1 MYGTDH
7 LQRIIRSRNVRIA
20 LALSLVALSAWA
32 FVPYVTYR
40 IAPSAFVNAEL
51 VRVAA
56 PIAGR
61 LALDLPHKGDFVAAP
76 VTVSLIMS
84 QSPDRR
90 HLLNVDREFAVAEE
104 HAALARKQLGE
115 IRAADAE
122 LENRVEAYRDGMIKK
137 LSDEIAE
144 AEAETSGCLAEAHQ
158 RQDVGSRMEKLVQSG
173 SASQIRSAEAQAVQQ
188 ATLTR
193 CEMAQARSRRLQG
206 ELTSAKN
213 SVFLRDGTNDVPY
226 SQQQR
231 DRLLLRRQELETM
244 VLEGGARSQQ
254 LGAEIVEERE
264 RVDHLTHA
272 DLTLPEAHVVW
283 SVSASPGSTV
293 TEGQTLLDLADC
305 AHRFVAVEL
314 PERDFEQIK
323 AGDAAYV
330 RLIGSGDWKRGKVKR
345 VRGSAARADDRLLA
359 AQVPSPDAGSIT
371 VEVGLPPDEAL
382 GNRNN
387 FCNIG
392 RLAEVRFQRSRFT
405 FLDSL
410 TRTFGSQSSHIGQT
424 AAAGSVASD

>member
-76 VTVSLIMS
+76 VTVSLITS

-90 HLLNVDREFAVAEE
+90 HLLDVDREFAVAEE
-104 HAALARKQLGE
+104 HAALARKV
-115 IRAADAE
+115 RAADAE

-254 LGAEIVEERE
+254 FAAEIVEERE

-272 DLTLPEAHVVW
+272 DLTLPEAHVV
-283 SVSASPGSTV
+283 
-293 TEGQTLLDLADC
+293 
-305 AHRFVAVEL
+305 
-314 PERDFEQIK
+314 
-323 AGDAAYV
+323 
-330 RLIGSGDWKRGKVKR
+330 
-345 VRGSAARADDRLLA
+345 
-359 AQVPSPDAGSIT
+359 
-371 VEVGLPPDEAL
+371 
-382 GNRNN
+382 
-387 FCNIG
+387 
-392 RLAEVRFQRSRFT
+392 
-405 FLDSL
+405 
-410 TRTFGSQSSHIGQT
+410 
-424 AAAGSVASD
+424 